1 MRLHASSS
9 ASRRVVAAVCA
20 AAVALC
26 GSGCALT
33 TPSRAEVRPEAV
45 EPQVSSSALVED
57 GVLTV
62 ALNTSSAPQAML
74 AQDGTVTGYAADVA
88 RELGEKLGLPV
99 AFVDSASV
107 SALAD
112 GEADIFLGAAPSASN
127 DEVETVGSYLE
138 DASALFCRT
147 DKAEAV
153 SAASLAGATVAVQ
166 GSSAAA
172 DALNSAGISVNQEVC
187 TNVNECFEALAEG
200 RVAYVACNAAAG
212 AYLARAYAGVRIA
225 GTLDAPSMLQ
235 VSVRASGPELA
246 EAVAEAFDS
255 VAADGTLD
263 SVRTFWFGALP
274 GSLSGTLV
282 SGVELKPAQQEGDGS
297 EAGQGASA
305 DTGGESDDAVEG
317 AIDHDINS
325 FQG

>member
-1 MRLHASSS
+1 MRLHASSG
-9 ASRRVVAAVCA
+9 ASRRIVAAACA

-74 AQDGTVTGYAADVA
+74 APDGTVTGYAADIA
-88 RELGEKLGLPV
+88 RELAEKLGLAV
-99 AFVDSASV
+99 AFVDSAGI

-138 DASALFCRT
+138 DASALFCRE
-147 DKAEAV
+147 DQAASV
-153 SAASLAGATVAVQ
+153 SASSLAGATVAVQ

-172 DALNSAGISVNQEVC
+172 DALISAGISVSQEVC

-200 RVAYVACNAAAG
+200 RADYVACNAAAG

-225 GTLDAPSMLQ
+225 GTLDAPSTLQ
-235 VSVRASGPELA
+235 VSVRSSSPELA

-263 SVRTFWFGALP
+263 SVRTFWFGSLP

-282 SGVELKPAQQEGDGS
+282 SGVELKPARPDEDGPESGEDDAEASQGESPS
-297 EAGQGASA
+297 EA
-305 DTGGESDDAVEG
+305 EG

>member
-9 ASRRVVAAVCA
+9 ASRRAVAAVCA

-57 GVLTV
+57 GALTV

-138 DASALFCRT
+138 DASALFCRK
-147 DKAEAV
+147 DKGEAV
-153 SAASLAGATVAVQ
+153 SVQ

-235 VSVRASGPELA
+235 VSVRASSPELA

-255 VAADGTLD
+255 VAGDGTLD

-282 SGVELKPAQQEGDGS
+282 SGVELKSAQQEGDGS